1 MPVQH
6 KDHQRIVVAITGA
19 TGSVYGVRLL
29 EVLHKTPG
37 VEVHLVVSRWGEK
50 TLALELGL
58 GAADL
63 DKYCYR
69 RYPPEDLG
77 AAISSGSFITR
88 AMIIVPCSM
97 KTLSAIAHGFAADL
111 VVRAADVSIKERRRL
126 VLVPRETPLS
136 PIHLENMLTLARL
149 GVTILPPMPAFYN
162 APKSVDDIVNHTVAR
177 VLDQLELQ
185 NDLTVRWDGNGQEER
200 ERW

>member
-1 MPVQH
+1 
-6 KDHQRIVVAITGA
+6 
-19 TGSVYGVRLL
+19 
-29 EVLHKTPG
+29 
-37 VEVHLVVSRWGEK
+37 
-50 TLALELGL
+50 
-58 GAADL
+58 
-63 DKYCYR
+63 
-69 RYPPEDLG
+69 
-77 AAISSGSFITR
+77 
-88 AMIIVPCSM
+88 MIIVPCSM

-185 NDLTVRWDGNGQEER
+185 NDLTVRWGGNGQKRGSDGEDGA
-200 ERW
+200 